1 MNSYLKSLFFIN
13 CFLNLFV
20 AATNDEL
27 ILVQALW
34 RHGDRSP
41 TGTFRTDPNQEE
53 VWPQGWGQLSPKGM
67 AQHVILGRKLKAR
80 YIDQLHF
87 VSERYLNKEI
97 YIRSTDINRTLT
109 SAISNMVGFYS
120 KGMPGKDYPS
130 ERESQWW
137 PHGFTPVAVH
147 TIASYEDHII
157 PDIPDVP
164 CPRQS
169 KIHEIMQNTPEYRQL
184 MDDNKQLFSDLSTF
198 TGEKI
203 DIFNFGLV
211 ADTLF
216 IEDQYRDELPHPMP
230 EWTQN
235 RTLREQITKMDFL
248 LEEWING
255 RGLSTFDG
263 VHFDIELPRIRGGPI
278 LWILIGNMQNKLKC
292 LSENVA
298 ESFSSLKSPIG
309 SPLCDWIRTRKYFA
323 YSAHDTT
330 IAALFSALGF
340 NKTNFDV
347 DGYPHYSACVTF
359 ELWQN
364 ATNLEHYIKA
374 FYWPPNSPGFE
385 EMTRNITGCETNST
399 LNRFVER
406 SEVFKPVP
414 SPDEYCKDT
423 HFPTNSSS
431 KPAHYFQ
438 NIIIIYFVLFMAFS
452 L

>member
-1 MNSYLKSLFFIN
+1 
-13 CFLNLFV
+13 
-20 AATNDEL
+20 
-27 ILVQALW
+27 LW

-120 KGMPGKDYPS
+120 KGMPGTDYPS

-184 MDDNKQLFSDLSTF
+184 MDDNK
-198 TGEKI
+198 
-203 DIFNFGLV
+203 
-211 ADTLF
+211 
-216 IEDQYRDELPHPMP
+216 
-230 EWTQN
+230 
-235 RTLREQITKMDFL
+235 
-248 LEEWING
+248 
-255 RGLSTFDG
+255 
-263 VHFDIELPRIRGGPI
+263 
-278 LWILIGNMQNKLKC
+278 
-292 LSENVA
+292 
-298 ESFSSLKSPIG
+298 
-309 SPLCDWIRTRKYFA
+309 
-323 YSAHDTT
+323 
-330 IAALFSALGF
+330 
-340 NKTNFDV
+340 
-347 DGYPHYSACVTF
+347 
-359 ELWQN
+359 
-364 ATNLEHYIKA
+364 A
-374 FYWPPNSPGFE
+374 FYWPPNSPSFE

-406 SEVFKPVP
+406 SEIFKPVP
-414 SPDEYCKDT
+414 SPDEY
-423 HFPTNSSS
+423 
-431 KPAHYFQ
+431 
-438 NIIIIYFVLFMAFS
+438 
-452 L
+452 